1 MRTNFL
7 SKSKDPLVIV
17 CIFAFSV
24 SCTNQFSGVES
35 DSNNDNRFVIKPQVY
50 ISDPWTASTRAIG
63 ANDPIFMC
71 YLFDSNGNAIFNRGD
86 ALSDNMVTTFE
97 EVEEPGNYSI
107 YSVTGWF
114 IGEYPQTTKNTEL
127 YQMPIT
133 LDTELYM
140 CSAKDICLGNK
151 QNIYVNGSQLV
162 YNVVINVDHIMAKVA
177 FLIRNV
183 PLDVTNITVTLPKQ
197 ANKFKFDGTIL
208 GNTQSQTLTLTKD
221 SEQNEDG
228 TYNWSIEETI
238 VYPFAK
244 EGGKMPIHLTVSNS
258 TGGYTFKTETL
269 SCCTKG
275 KRIAYKTDW
284 GTMTY
289 SHSTQININ
298 PWTEDVIDTD
308 FELGGAET
316 NNNQE

>member
-1 MRTNFL
+1 MRTKFL
-7 SKSKDPLVIV
+7 FKSKCYLEIV
-17 CIFAFSV
+17 FVSTFSL
-24 SCTNQFSGVES
+24 SCTNNFSGIEP
-35 DSNNDNRFVIKPQVY
+35 DANIDKRFVIKPQVY
-50 ISDPWTASTRAIG
+50 VSDPWLAMTKAIG
-63 ANDPIFMC
+63 ETDPIFMC

-183 PLDVTNITVTLPKQ
+183 PLDVTNIIVTLPKQ

-238 VYPFAK
+238 VYPFAQ

-258 TGGYTFKTETL
+258 TGGYTFKTEA
-269 SCCTKG
+269 SACCTKG
-275 KRIAYKTDW
+275 KRVSYKTDW
-284 GTMTY
+284 GTMKY
-289 SHSTQININ
+289 SQNTQININ
-298 PWTEDVIDTD
+298 PWTEDVIKTE